1 MIKMKFEKKFI
12 IVIII
17 VMILNMIFNIKY
29 CYAEI
34 PIEDWMSSEMKEE
47 IRKRNEQERK
57 ERYERNKK
65 YQEEAAKEAGRVFN
79 SDIVNYEPT
88 KEDIPEEINT
98 KVGKVLG
105 VIQIIGTTVAVLV
118 LMIIGIRA
126 MTGSVEEK
134 AEYKKSLPGYVIGAI
149 LVAAIGWLPT
159 LIYNMVKGI

>member
-1 MIKMKFEKKFI
+1 MIKMKIEKKFI

-65 YQEEAAKEAGRVFN
+65 YQEEAGRVFN

-88 KEDIPEEINT
+88 KEDIPEEINK
-98 KVGKVLG
+98 KVGRVLG
-105 VIQIIGTTVAVLV
+105 VIQIVGMTVAVLA

-159 LIYNMVKGI
+159 IIYNMVNGI